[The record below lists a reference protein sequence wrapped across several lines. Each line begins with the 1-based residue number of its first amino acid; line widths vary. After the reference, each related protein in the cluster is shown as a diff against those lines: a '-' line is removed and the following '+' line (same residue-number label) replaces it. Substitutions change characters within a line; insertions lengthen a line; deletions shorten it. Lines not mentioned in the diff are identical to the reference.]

1 MGYYV
6 IFLGMQYRNDIT
18 MSRSLD
24 ADRYNDS
31 EKIILKL
38 PVSLPYV
45 PDQPGFQ
52 RVEGKFEHR
61 GEFYRLVKQKYAK
74 DTLTVICV
82 RDHEDER
89 ISKALSSYVKTF
101 IDSGSNSDESLKI
114 TVSFIKDFLAHK
126 FSILT
131 ITPGWQ
137 SEITANIFVDNLK
150 STFASLIV
158 PPPKTN

>member
-18 MSRSLD
+18 MSRILD
-24 ADRYNDS
+24 AGRYNDS
-31 EKIILKL
+31 EKIVLKL
-38 PVSLPYV
+38 PVSLAYM
-45 PDQPGFQ
+45 PDQPSFQ

-82 RDHEDER
+82 RDHENER

-101 IDSGSNSDESLKI
+101 IDSGSDSDESLKI
-114 TVSFIKDFLAHK
+114 TVSFIKDFLVHK

-150 STFASLIV
+150 STFTSLIV